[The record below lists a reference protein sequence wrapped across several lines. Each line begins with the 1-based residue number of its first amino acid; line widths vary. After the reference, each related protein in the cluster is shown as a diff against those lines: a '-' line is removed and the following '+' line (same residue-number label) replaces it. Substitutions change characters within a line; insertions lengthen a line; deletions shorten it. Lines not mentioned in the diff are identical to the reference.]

1 MVFINKIFQKSGK
14 IVYFRACFSLKK
26 NNRCQTSFSLKNN
39 RCKTIIK
46 KLSSLTRRVRLEGG
60 GVQSHHKP
68 LPLYRR
74 KNLPLLA
81 NRLAPHGFWE
91 TPEDQCTANSGLYQL
106 IRAGLYIFKC
116 FLSMEFWRGIFFK
129 LGSKLFYHLLRRG
142 KLSAPEMPLIMPP
155 FGRGKTY
162 HFSVTTPSLL
172 LTR

>member
-1 MVFINKIFQKSGK
+1 MFFINKVFSKIRKNSIFPCL
-14 IVYFRACFSLKK
+14 FFFKK
-26 NNRCQTSFSLKNN
+26 NNRCKTSFSLKNN

-91 TPEDQCTANSGLYQL
+91 TPDDQCTANSGLYQL

-129 LGSKLFYHLLRRG
+129 LSSKLFYHPLRRS
-142 KLSAPEMPLIMPP
+142 KISAPEMPLIMPP